1 MINRYTL
8 FEKILMYI
16 GVFFFLAFALAP
28 FLEMFLVS
36 LKPLDKL
43 FQLPWR
49 PITDNMSF
57 DAYFKMWES
66 VPMLGRYMFNS
77 LYISTMVTILILL
90 LVIPAAYAFARLDF
104 KGKNQIL
111 AAMLAVNM
119 FSGAVLL
126 IPLFRQLKDMGLLNT
141 YAAMIIPGTAFL
153 IPTSIWLLRSYLAKI
168 PKELEES
175 AWVDGAGRFY
185 IIYKIIIP
193 LATPGIAVVAVNTF
207 ISAYAQQFLF
217 AITFN
222 SVTEIMPVP
231 QGLYQF
237 FGRNETLWNEL
248 MAASLVAI
256 LPVLIVFLFLQ
267 KYIIQGLTAGA
278 VKE

>member
-1 MINRYTL
+1 MINKYTHI
-8 FEKILMYI
+8 EKILMYGAI
-16 GVFFFLAFALAP
+16 FLFLSFLLAP

-36 LKPLDKL
+36 MKPLDGLFNVPYKL
-43 FQLPWR
+43 Y
-49 PITDNMSF
+49 TDNMSF

-66 VPMLGRYMFNS
+66 VPKLGRYMFNS
-77 LYISTMVTILILL
+77 LYIATMVTIGVLV
-90 LVIPAAYAFARLDF
+90 LVIPCAYAFARLDF
-104 KGKNQIL
+104 KGKNEIL
-111 AAMLAVNM
+111 AGMLIVNM

-126 IPLFRQLKDMGLLNT
+126 IPLFRQMKEMGLLNS
-141 YAAMIIPGTAFL
+141 YAAMIIPGIAFS
-153 IPTSIWLLRSYLAKI
+153 IPTAVWLLRSFLQKI
-168 PKELEES
+168 PQELEES

-193 LATPGIAVVAVNTF
+193 LATPGIAVVAISSF
-207 ISAYAQQFLF
+207 IGAYAQQFLF

-222 SVTEIMPVP
+222 SRIEIMPIP

-237 FGRNETLWNEL
+237 FGRSTVLWNEL
-248 MAASLVAI
+248 MAASLIAI

-278 VKE
+278 IKE

>member
-1 MINRYTL
+1 MINKYTPL
-8 FEKILMYI
+8 EKGMLYTA
-16 GVFFFLAFALAP
+16 VFVFLAFLLAP

-36 LKPLDKL
+36 LKPLDQL
-43 FQLPWR
+43 FQSPYRL
-49 PITDNMSF
+49 ITDNMSF
-57 DAYFKMWES
+57 DAYSKMWES
-66 VPMLGRYMFNS
+66 VPKLGRYMANS
-77 LYISTMVTILILL
+77 LYISSMVTILVLL

-111 AAMLAVNM
+111 GAMLAINM

-126 IPLFRQLKDMGLLNT
+126 IPLFRQLKEMGLLNT
-141 YAAMIIPGTAFL
+141 YAAMIIPGAAFL
-153 IPTSIWLLRSYLAKI
+153 IPTSIWLLRSYLMKI

-175 AWVDGAGRFY
+175 AWVDGAGRLY

-193 LATPGIAVVAVNTF
+193 LAKPGIAVVAVNTF
-207 ISAYAQQFLF
+207 ITAYAQQFLF

-222 SVTEIMPVP
+222 NLTEIMPIP

-237 FGRNETLWNEL
+237 FGRNIVLWNEL

-256 LPVLIVFLFLQ
+256 LPVLFVFLFLQ